1 MANILEQYGIK
12 EVCDF
17 TLYDIG
23 ADGKPTVPVLYL
35 DTLKVST
42 LEQTAEDTSA
52 KGGKGNADLI
62 MWDFGKEINITLE
75 DALFSAKSMAIM
87 FGNGTVTDYN
97 SEAAYIMKTEK
108 FVATGTEF
116 PAEIK
121 TTTQGSGSS
130 SSQEVGTGN
139 YSDASGWSGKY
150 TAPDGKLYNKK
161 NPKFFDAKGAVVTQF
176 TKGETYF
183 CSFDVLVDGAIIDI
197 GASTFPGTY
206 YAVGDTFV
214 RSRTTGKDEEF
225 QLIIPKAK
233 VMSENT
239 ITMEAEGDPSVFNM
253 NLRVLRPADGKMV
266 RLVKYKLAGKG
277 DPPGS
282 ETVSIYHA
290 TDLKAADAAST
301 GTEETE
307 DPNPVGP

>member
-1 MANILEQYGIK
+1 MANILEKYGIK

-17 TLYDIG
+17 TFYEIG

-62 MWDFGKEINITLE
+62 IWDFGKEINVTLE

-87 FGNGTVTDYN
+87 FGNGTVADYTGA
-97 SEAAYIMKTEK
+97 SAYIMKTES
-108 FVATGTEF
+108 FVATAVTV
-116 PAEIK
+116 P
-121 TTTQGSGSS
+121 TTT
-130 SSQEVGTGN
+130 
-139 YSDASGWSGKY
+139 DASGWSAKY
-150 TAPDGKLYNKK
+150 AAPDGKLYEKK
-161 NPKFFDAKGAVVTQF
+161 NMKFYDAKGAVPTELVVGQ
-176 TKGETYF
+176 TYF
-183 CSFDVLVDGAIIDI
+183 CSFDVLVDGAVIDI

-206 YAVGDTFV
+206 YAVGDTYA
-214 RSRTTGKDEEF
+214 RSATTGKDEEF

-233 VMSENT
+233 VLSENT

-266 RLVKYKLAGKG
+266 RLVKYSLAGEG
-277 DPPGS
+277 SDPS
-282 ETVSIYHA
+282 AANTSIYHV
-290 TDLKAADAAST
+290 TDLKA
-301 GTEETE
+301 E
-307 DPNPVGP
+307 

>member
-87 FGNGTVTDYN
+87 FGNGTVTDYTGV
-97 SEAAYIMKTEK
+97 SAYIMKTEK
-108 FVATGTEF
+108 FVATAATV
-116 PAEIK
+116 PTDA
-121 TTTQGSGSS
+121 
-130 SSQEVGTGN
+130 
-139 YSDASGWSGKY
+139 DASGWSAKY
-150 TAPDGKLYNKK
+150 TAPDGKLYDKK
-161 NPKFFDAKGAVVTQF
+161 NPKFFDAKGAIPETL
-176 TKGETYF
+176 TIGETYF

-206 YAVGDTFV
+206 YAVGDTFA

-266 RLVKYKLAGKG
+266 RLVKYKLSGEG
-277 DPPGS
+277 SDPTADS
-282 ETVSIYHA
+282 TSIYHA
-290 TDLKAADAAST
+290 TDLKAK
-301 GTEETE
+301 
-307 DPNPVGP
+307 

>member
-17 TLYDIG
+17 TFYDIG

-42 LEQTAEDTSA
+42 LEQTAEDTAA
-52 KGGKGNADLI
+52 KGGKGNADLMI
-62 MWDFGKEINITLE
+62 WDFGKEINITLE

-87 FGNGTVTDYN
+87 FGNGTVTDYTGA
-97 SEAAYIMKTEK
+97 SAYIMKTEK
-108 FVATGTEF
+108 FVAT
-116 PAEIK
+116 A
-121 TTTQGSGSS
+121 TTVPTSTDS
-130 SSQEVGTGN
+130 
-139 YSDASGWSGKY
+139 SGWVAKY
-150 TAPDGKLYNKK
+150 TAPDGKLYEKK
-161 NPKFFDAKGAVVTQF
+161 NPKFFDATGAVPETLVV
-176 TKGETYF
+176 GDTYF

-206 YAVGDTFV
+206 YAVGDTFA

-233 VMSENT
+233 VLSENT

-266 RLVKYKLAGKG
+266 RLVKYKLAGEG
-277 DPPGS
+277 TDPS
-282 ETVSIYHA
+282 AETTSIYHA
-290 TDLKAADAAST
+290 TDLKA
-301 GTEETE
+301 E
-307 DPNPVGP
+307 

>member
-42 LEQTAEDTSA
+42 LEQTAEDTAA
-52 KGGKGNADLI
+52 KGGKGNTDLMI
-62 MWDFGKEINITLE
+62 WDFGKEITITLE

-87 FGNGTVTDYN
+87 FGNGTVTDYTGA
-97 SEAAYIMKTEK
+97 SAFIMKTEK
-108 FVATGTEF
+108 FVATAKAV
-116 PAEIK
+116 PAANAN
-121 TTTQGSGSS
+121 
-130 SSQEVGTGN
+130 V
-139 YSDASGWSGKY
+139 YSDASGWSAKY
-150 TAPDGKLYNKK
+150 TAPDGKLYEKK
-161 NPKFFDAKGAVVTQF
+161 NPKFFDVKGVTP
-176 TKGETYF
+176 TELTVGETYF

-206 YAVGDTFV
+206 YAVGDTFA

-266 RLVKYKLAGKG
+266 RLVKYKLSGNG
-277 DPPGS
+277 SDPG
-282 ETVSIYHA
+282 TDTTSIYHA
-290 TDLKAADAAST
+290 TDLKANAAKS
-301 GTEETE
+301 G
-307 DPNPVGP
+307 NK

>member
-62 MWDFGKEINITLE
+62 IWDFGKEINITLE

-87 FGNGTVTDYN
+87 FGNGTVADYTGA
-97 SEAAYIMKTEK
+97 SAYIMKTEK
-108 FVATGTEF
+108 FVATN
-116 PAEIK
+116 
-121 TTTQGSGSS
+121 TTVPTASGSGS
-130 SSQEVGTGN
+130 T
-139 YSDASGWSGKY
+139 YSDASGWSAKY
-150 TAPDGKLYNKK
+150 TAPDGKLYEKK
-161 NPKFFDAKGAVVTQF
+161 NPKFFDAKGATPSTLTV
-176 TKGETYF
+176 GETYF

-206 YAVGDTFV
+206 YAVGDTFA

-266 RLVKYKLAGKG
+266 RLVKYKLSGTG
-277 DPPGS
+277 SDPAAD
-282 ETVSIYHA
+282 TTSIYHA
-290 TDLKAADAAST
+290 TDLQAKAAQS
-301 GTEETE
+301 GK
-307 DPNPVGP
+307 

>member
-87 FGNGTVTDYN
+87 FGNGTVTDYAG
-97 SEAAYIMKTEK
+97 EAAYIMKTEK
-108 FVATGTEF
+108 FVATDAALPT
-116 PAEIK
+116 EIK
-121 TTTQGSGSS
+121 TTPENGGQA
-130 SSQEVGTGN
+130 VGTGN

-161 NPKFFDAKGAVVTQF
+161 NPKFFDAKGAVVTGF

-206 YAVGDTFV
+206 YAVGDTFA

-266 RLVKYKLAGKG
+266 RLVKYKLAGEG
-277 DPPGS
+277 DAPGS

-290 TDLKAADAAST
+290 TDLKKADAAST
-301 GTEETE
+301 GTEETAK
-307 DPNPVGP
+307 PGQK

>member
-62 MWDFGKEINITLE
+62 IWDFGKEINITLE

-87 FGNGTVTDYN
+87 FGNGTVTDYTGA
-97 SEAAYIMKTEK
+97 SAYIMKTEK
-108 FVATGTEF
+108 FVAT
-116 PAEIK
+116 AE
-121 TTTQGSGSS
+121 TVPTASGSGS
-130 SSQEVGTGN
+130 T
-139 YSDASGWSGKY
+139 YSDTSGWSAKY
-150 TAPDGKLYNKK
+150 TAPDGKLYEKK
-161 NPKFFDAKGAVVTQF
+161 NPKFFDAKGATPSKF
-176 TKGETYF
+176 TTGETYF

-206 YAVGDTFV
+206 YAVGDTFA

-233 VMSENT
+233 VLSENT

-266 RLVKYKLAGKG
+266 RLVKYKLSGTG
-277 DPPGS
+277 SDPAAD
-282 ETVSIYHA
+282 TTSIYHA
-290 TDLKAADAAST
+290 TDLKANTAQS
-301 GTEETE
+301 GK
-307 DPNPVGP
+307 

>member
-62 MWDFGKEINITLE
+62 IWDFGKEINITLE

-87 FGNGTVTDYN
+87 FGNGTVTDYTGD
-97 SEAAYIMKTEK
+97 AAYIMKTEK
-108 FVATGTEF
+108 FVATDVTLPKNNSGT
-116 PAEIK
+116 
-121 TTTQGSGSS
+121 
-130 SSQEVGTGN
+130 
-139 YSDASGWSGKY
+139 YSDASGWSAKY
-150 TAPDGKLYNKK
+150 TAPDGKLYEKK
-161 NPKFFDAKGAVVTQF
+161 NPKFFDAKGATPSALV
-176 TKGETYF
+176 KGETYF

-206 YAVGDTFV
+206 YAVGDTFA

-266 RLVKYKLAGKG
+266 RLVKYKLSGTG
-277 DPPGS
+277 SDPAAD
-282 ETVSIYHA
+282 TTSIYHA
-290 TDLKAADAAST
+290 TDLKANAAQS
-301 GTEETE
+301 GK
-307 DPNPVGP
+307 

>member
-17 TLYDIG
+17 TFYDIG

-42 LEQTAEDTSA
+42 LEQTAEDTAS

-62 MWDFGKEINITLE
+62 IWDFGKEINITLE

-87 FGNGTVTDYN
+87 FGNGTVTDYTG
-97 SEAAYIMKTEK
+97 AAAFIMKTEK
-108 FVATGTEF
+108 FVATATTV
-116 PAEIK
+116 P
-121 TTTQGSGSS
+121 TTT
-130 SSQEVGTGN
+130 
-139 YSDASGWSGKY
+139 DASGWSAKY
-150 TAPDGKLYNKK
+150 TAPDGKLYEKK
-161 NPKFFDAKGAVVTQF
+161 NPKFFDAKGAIPEALVV
-176 TKGETYF
+176 GDTYF

-206 YAVGDTFV
+206 YAVGDTFA

-233 VMSENT
+233 VLSENT

-266 RLVKYKLAGKG
+266 RLVKYKLAGAG
-277 DPPGS
+277 SDPTA
-282 ETVSIYHA
+282 ETTSIYHA
-290 TDLKAADAAST
+290 TALKA
-301 GTEETE
+301 E
-307 DPNPVGP
+307 

>member
-87 FGNGTVTDYN
+87 FGNGTVTDYTGA
-97 SEAAYIMKTEK
+97 SAYIMKTEK
-108 FVATGTEF
+108 FVATN
-116 PAEIK
+116 
-121 TTTQGSGSS
+121 TTVPTASGGS
-130 SSQEVGTGN
+130 T
-139 YSDASGWSGKY
+139 YSDASGWSAKY
-150 TAPDGKLYNKK
+150 TAPDGKLYEKK
-161 NPKFFDAKGAVVTQF
+161 NPKFFDAKGATPSTLTV
-176 TKGETYF
+176 GETYF

-206 YAVGDTFV
+206 YAVGDTFA

-266 RLVKYKLAGKG
+266 RLVKYKLSGTG
-277 DPPGS
+277 SDPAAD
-282 ETVSIYHA
+282 TASIYHA
-290 TDLKAADAAST
+290 TDLQAKAAQP
-301 GTEETE
+301 GK
-307 DPNPVGP
+307 

>member
-62 MWDFGKEINITLE
+62 IWDFGKEINITLE

-87 FGNGTVTDYN
+87 FGNGTVTDYTGD
-97 SEAAYIMKTEK
+97 AAYIMKTEK
-108 FVATGTEF
+108 FVATN
-116 PAEIK
+116 
-121 TTTQGSGSS
+121 TTVPTANSN
-130 SSQEVGTGN
+130 V
-139 YSDASGWSGKY
+139 YSDTSGWSAKY
-150 TAPDGKLYNKK
+150 TAPDGKLYEKK
-161 NPKFFDAKGAVVTQF
+161 NPKFFDAKGATPSTLTV
-176 TKGETYF
+176 GETYF

-206 YAVGDTFV
+206 YAVGDTFA

-266 RLVKYKLAGKG
+266 RLVKYKLSGTG
-277 DPPGS
+277 SDPAAD
-282 ETVSIYHA
+282 TTSIYHA
-290 TDLKAADAAST
+290 TDLKANAAKS
-301 GTEETE
+301 GK
-307 DPNPVGP
+307 

>member
-62 MWDFGKEINITLE
+62 IWDFGKEINITLE

-87 FGNGTVTDYN
+87 FGNGTVTDYTGD
-97 SEAAYIMKTEK
+97 AAYIMKTEK
-108 FVATGTEF
+108 FVATAKAV
-116 PAEIK
+116 PAANAN
-121 TTTQGSGSS
+121 
-130 SSQEVGTGN
+130 V
-139 YSDASGWSGKY
+139 YSDASGWSAKY
-150 TAPDGKLYNKK
+150 TAPDGKLYEKK
-161 NPKFFDAKGAVVTQF
+161 NPKFFDVKGVTP
-176 TKGETYF
+176 TELTVGETYF

-206 YAVGDTFV
+206 YAVGDTFA

-266 RLVKYKLAGKG
+266 RLVKYKLAGTG
-277 DPPGS
+277 SDPTA
-282 ETVSIYHA
+282 ETTSIYHA
-290 TDLKAADAAST
+290 TDLKANAAKS
-301 GTEETE
+301 GQK
-307 DPNPVGP
+307 

>member
-52 KGGKGNADLI
+52 KGGKCNADLI

-87 FGNGTVTDYN
+87 FGNGTVTEYAG
-97 SEAAYIMKTEK
+97 EAAYIMKTEK
-108 FVATGTEF
+108 FVATDVSLPT
-116 PAEIK
+116 EIK
-121 TTTQGSGSS
+121 TTQSGGSGE
-130 SSQEVGTGN
+130 QVGTGN

-161 NPKFFDAKGAVVTQF
+161 NPRFFDAKGAVVTSF

-206 YAVGDTFV
+206 YAVGDTFA

-266 RLVKYKLAGKG
+266 RLVKYKLAGDG
-277 DPPGS
+277 DAPGT
-282 ETVSIYHA
+282 ETTSIYHA
-290 TDLKAADAAST
+290 TDLKTAAVAPA
-301 GTEETE
+301 ETAE
-307 DPNPVGP
+307 NTNSGNQ

>member
-62 MWDFGKEINITLE
+62 IWDFGKEINITLE

-87 FGNGTVTDYN
+87 FGNGTVTDYTGA
-97 SEAAYIMKTEK
+97 SAYIMKTEK
-108 FVATGTEF
+108 FVAT
-116 PAEIK
+116 AE
-121 TTTQGSGSS
+121 TVPTAGGGS
-130 SSQEVGTGN
+130 T
-139 YSDASGWSGKY
+139 YSDTSGWSAKY
-150 TAPDGKLYNKK
+150 TAPDGKLYEKK
-161 NPKFFDAKGAVVTQF
+161 NPKFFDAKGATPSKF
-176 TKGETYF
+176 TTGETYF

-206 YAVGDTFV
+206 YAVGDTFA

-266 RLVKYKLAGKG
+266 RLVKYKLSGTG
-277 DPPGS
+277 SDPAAD
-282 ETVSIYHA
+282 TTSIYHA
-290 TDLKAADAAST
+290 TDLQAKAAQS
-301 GTEETE
+301 GK
-307 DPNPVGP
+307 

>member
-62 MWDFGKEINITLE
+62 IWDFGKEINITLE

-87 FGNGTVTDYN
+87 FGNGTVTDYTGD
-97 SEAAYIMKTEK
+97 AAYIMKTEK
-108 FVATGTEF
+108 FVATDVTLPKNNSGT
-116 PAEIK
+116 
-121 TTTQGSGSS
+121 
-130 SSQEVGTGN
+130 
-139 YSDASGWSGKY
+139 YSDASGWSAKY
-150 TAPDGKLYNKK
+150 TAPDGKLYEKK
-161 NPKFFDAKGAVVTQF
+161 NPKFFDAKGTTPSALV
-176 TKGETYF
+176 KGETYF

-206 YAVGDTFV
+206 YAVGDTFA

-266 RLVKYKLAGKG
+266 RLVKYKLSGTG
-277 DPPGS
+277 SDPAAD
-282 ETVSIYHA
+282 TTSIYHA
-290 TDLKAADAAST
+290 TDLKANTAQS
-301 GTEETE
+301 GK
-307 DPNPVGP
+307 

>member
-62 MWDFGKEINITLE
+62 IWDFGKEINITLE

-87 FGNGTVTDYN
+87 FGNGTVTDYTGA
-97 SEAAYIMKTEK
+97 SAYIMKTEK
-108 FVATGTEF
+108 FVAT
-116 PAEIK
+116 A
-121 TTTQGSGSS
+121 TTVPTS
-130 SSQEVGTGN
+130 T
-139 YSDASGWSGKY
+139 DASGWSAKY
-150 TAPDGKLYNKK
+150 TAPDGKLYEKK
-161 NPKFFDAKGAVVTQF
+161 NPKFFDAKGAIPETLTV
-176 TKGETYF
+176 GETYF

-206 YAVGDTFV
+206 YAVGDTFA

-266 RLVKYKLAGKG
+266 RLVKYKLSGTG
-277 DPPGS
+277 SDPAAD
-282 ETVSIYHA
+282 TTSIYHA
-290 TDLKAADAAST
+290 TDLQAKAAQP
-301 GTEETE
+301 GK
-307 DPNPVGP
+307 

>member
-62 MWDFGKEINITLE
+62 IWDFGKEINITLE

-87 FGNGTVTDYN
+87 FGNGTVTDYTGD
-97 SEAAYIMKTEK
+97 AAYIMKTEK
-108 FVATGTEF
+108 FVATAKTV
-116 PAEIK
+116 PAAK
-121 TTTQGSGSS
+121 AN
-130 SSQEVGTGN
+130 V
-139 YSDASGWSGKY
+139 YSDASGWSAKY
-150 TAPDGKLYNKK
+150 TAPDGKLYEKK
-161 NPKFFDAKGAVVTQF
+161 NPQFFDVKGVTP
-176 TKGETYF
+176 TELTVGETYF

-206 YAVGDTFV
+206 YAVGDTFA

-266 RLVKYKLAGKG
+266 RLVKYKLSGTG
-277 DPPGS
+277 SDPAAD
-282 ETVSIYHA
+282 TTSIYHA
-290 TDLKAADAAST
+290 TDLTAKAAQSNQPAQSDSH
-301 GTEETE
+301 
-307 DPNPVGP
+307 

>member
-108 FVATGTEF
+108 FVATDASLPT
-116 PAEIK
+116 EIK
-121 TTTQGSGSS
+121 TTPENGS
-130 SSQEVGTGN
+130 QAVGTGN

-161 NPKFFDAKGAVVTQF
+161 NPKFFDAKGAVVTGF

-206 YAVGDTFV
+206 YAVGDTFA

-266 RLVKYKLAGKG
+266 RLVKYKLAGDG
-277 DPPGS
+277 VAPGS

-290 TDLKAADAAST
+290 TDLKKADAQSNQPAQSD
-301 GTEETE
+301 GQ
-307 DPNPVGP
+307 

>member
-62 MWDFGKEINITLE
+62 IWDFGKEINITLE

-87 FGNGTVTDYN
+87 FGNGTVTDYTGD
-97 SEAAYIMKTEK
+97 AAYIMKTEK
-108 FVATGTEF
+108 FVATAKAV
-116 PAEIK
+116 PAANAN
-121 TTTQGSGSS
+121 
-130 SSQEVGTGN
+130 V
-139 YSDASGWSGKY
+139 YSDASGWSAKY
-150 TAPDGKLYNKK
+150 TAPDGKLYEKK
-161 NPKFFDAKGAVVTQF
+161 NPKFFDAKGATPSKF
-176 TKGETYF
+176 TTGETYF

-206 YAVGDTFV
+206 YAVGDTFA

-266 RLVKYKLAGKG
+266 RLVKYKLSGTG
-277 DPPGS
+277 SDPAAD
-282 ETVSIYHA
+282 TTSIYHA
-290 TDLKAADAAST
+290 TDLKANAAKS
-301 GTEETE
+301 GQK
-307 DPNPVGP
+307 

>member
-87 FGNGTVTDYN
+87 FGNGTVTDYTGAN
-97 SEAAYIMKTEK
+97 AYIMKTEK
-108 FVATGTEF
+108 FVATDTSL

-121 TTTQGSGSS
+121 TTTTDSGSG
-130 SSQEVGTGN
+130 SQEVGTGN

-206 YAVGDTFV
+206 YAVGDTFAI
-214 RSRTTGKDEEF
+214 SRTTGKDEEF

-266 RLVKYKLAGKG
+266 RLVKYKLDG
-277 DPPGS
+277 DGDAPGT
-282 ETVSIYHA
+282 ETTSIYHA
-290 TDLKAADAAST
+290 TDLKTADAAST
-301 GTEETE
+301 ETEE
-307 DPNPVGP
+307 DAKPDGQ

>member
-42 LEQTAEDTSA
+42 LEQTAEDTAA
-52 KGGKGNADLI
+52 KGGKGNTDLMI
-62 MWDFGKEINITLE
+62 WDFGKEITITLE

-87 FGNGTVTDYN
+87 FGNGTVTDYTGA
-97 SEAAYIMKTEK
+97 SAYIMKTEK
-108 FVATGTEF
+108 FVATEATV
-116 PAEIK
+116 PTNA
-121 TTTQGSGSS
+121 
-130 SSQEVGTGN
+130 
-139 YSDASGWSGKY
+139 DASGWSAKY
-150 TAPDGKLYNKK
+150 TAPDGKLYEKK
-161 NPKFFDAKGAVVTQF
+161 NPKFFDAKGAIPETLTV
-176 TKGETYF
+176 GETYF

-206 YAVGDTFV
+206 YAVGDTFA

-266 RLVKYKLAGKG
+266 RLVKYKLAGTG
-277 DPPGS
+277 SDPTA
-282 ETVSIYHA
+282 ETTSIYHA
-290 TDLKAADAAST
+290 TDLKA
-301 GTEETE
+301 E
-307 DPNPVGP
+307 

>member
-87 FGNGTVTDYN
+87 FGNGTVTDYAG
-97 SEAAYIMKTEK
+97 EAAYIMKTEK
-108 FVATGTEF
+108 FVATDTSL
-116 PAEIK
+116 PTEIK
-121 TTTQGSGSS
+121 TTPENGGQA
-130 SSQEVGTGN
+130 VGTGN

-206 YAVGDTFV
+206 YAVGDTFA

-266 RLVKYKLAGKG
+266 RLVKYKLAGE
-277 DPPGS
+277 GS
-282 ETVSIYHA
+282 DSTSIYHA
-290 TDLKAADAAST
+290 TDLKTAST
-301 GTEETE
+301 E
-307 DPNPVGP
+307 PNKK

>member
-62 MWDFGKEINITLE
+62 IWDFGKEINITLE

-87 FGNGTVTDYN
+87 FGNGTVTDYTGD
-97 SEAAYIMKTEK
+97 AAYIMKTEK
-108 FVATGTEF
+108 FVATDVTLPKNNSGT
-116 PAEIK
+116 
-121 TTTQGSGSS
+121 
-130 SSQEVGTGN
+130 
-139 YSDASGWSGKY
+139 YSDASGWSAKY
-150 TAPDGKLYNKK
+150 TAPDGKLYEKK
-161 NPKFFDAKGAVVTQF
+161 NPKFFDAKGVTPSALV
-176 TKGETYF
+176 KGETYF

-206 YAVGDTFV
+206 YAVGDTFA

-266 RLVKYKLAGKG
+266 RLVKYKLSGTG
-277 DPPGS
+277 SDPAAD
-282 ETVSIYHA
+282 TTSIYHV
-290 TDLKAADAAST
+290 TDLKANAAQS
-301 GTEETE
+301 GK
-307 DPNPVGP
+307 

>member
-62 MWDFGKEINITLE
+62 IWDFGKEINITLE

-87 FGNGTVTDYN
+87 FGNGTVTDYTGA
-97 SEAAYIMKTEK
+97 SAYIMKTEK
-108 FVATGTEF
+108 FVATEATV
-116 PAEIK
+116 PTNA
-121 TTTQGSGSS
+121 
-130 SSQEVGTGN
+130 
-139 YSDASGWSGKY
+139 DASGWSAKY
-150 TAPDGKLYNKK
+150 TAPDGKLYEKK
-161 NPKFFDAKGAVVTQF
+161 NPKFFDAKGAIPETLTV
-176 TKGETYF
+176 GDTYF
-183 CSFDVLVDGAIIDI
+183 CSFDVLIDGAIIDI

-206 YAVGDTFV
+206 YAVGDTFA

-266 RLVKYKLAGKG
+266 RLVKYKLSGTG
-277 DPPGS
+277 SDPAAD
-282 ETVSIYHA
+282 TTSIYHA
-290 TDLKAADAAST
+290 TDLQAKAAQS
-301 GTEETE
+301 GK
-307 DPNPVGP
+307 

>member
-62 MWDFGKEINITLE
+62 IWDFGKEINITLE

-87 FGNGTVTDYN
+87 FGNGTVTDYTGAN
-97 SEAAYIMKTEK
+97 AYIMKTEK
-108 FVATGTEF
+108 FVAT
-116 PAEIK
+116 AE
-121 TTTQGSGSS
+121 TVPTVSGS
-130 SSQEVGTGN
+130 T
-139 YSDASGWSGKY
+139 YSDASGWSAKY
-150 TAPDGKLYNKK
+150 TAPDGKLYEKK
-161 NPKFFDAKGAVVTQF
+161 NPKFFDAKGATPSKF
-176 TKGETYF
+176 TTGETYF

-206 YAVGDTFV
+206 YAVGDTFA

-266 RLVKYKLAGKG
+266 RLVKYKLSGTG
-277 DPPGS
+277 SDPAAD
-282 ETVSIYHA
+282 TTSIYHA
-290 TDLKAADAAST
+290 TDLQAKAAQP
-301 GTEETE
+301 GK
-307 DPNPVGP
+307 

>member
-42 LEQTAEDTSA
+42 LEQTAEDTAA
-52 KGGKGNADLI
+52 KGGKGNTDLMI
-62 MWDFGKEINITLE
+62 WDFGKEITITLE

-87 FGNGTVTDYN
+87 FGNGTVTDYTGA
-97 SEAAYIMKTEK
+97 SAYIMKTEK
-108 FVATGTEF
+108 FVAT
-116 PAEIK
+116 A
-121 TTTQGSGSS
+121 TTVPTS
-130 SSQEVGTGN
+130 T
-139 YSDASGWSGKY
+139 DASGWSAKY
-150 TAPDGKLYNKK
+150 TAPDGKLYEKK
-161 NPKFFDAKGAVVTQF
+161 NPKFFDAKGAIPETLTV
-176 TKGETYF
+176 GETYF

-206 YAVGDTFV
+206 YAVGDTFA

-266 RLVKYKLAGKG
+266 RLVKYKLSGTG
-277 DPPGS
+277 SDPAAD
-282 ETVSIYHA
+282 TTSIYHA
-290 TDLKAADAAST
+290 TDLKANAAKS
-301 GTEETE
+301 GQK
-307 DPNPVGP
+307 

>member
-62 MWDFGKEINITLE
+62 IWDFGKEINITLE

-87 FGNGTVTDYN
+87 FGNGTVTDYTGD
-97 SEAAYIMKTEK
+97 AAYIMKTEK
-108 FVATGTEF
+108 FVATAKTV
-116 PAEIK
+116 PAAK
-121 TTTQGSGSS
+121 AN
-130 SSQEVGTGN
+130 V
-139 YSDASGWSGKY
+139 YSDASGWSAKY
-150 TAPDGKLYNKK
+150 TAPDGKLYEKK
-161 NPKFFDAKGAVVTQF
+161 NPQFFDVKGVTP
-176 TKGETYF
+176 TELTVGETYF

-206 YAVGDTFV
+206 YAVGDTFA

-266 RLVKYKLAGKG
+266 RLVKYKLSGTG
-277 DPPGS
+277 SDPAAD
-282 ETVSIYHA
+282 TTSIYHA
-290 TDLKAADAAST
+290 TDLQAKAAQS
-301 GTEETE
+301 GK
-307 DPNPVGP
+307 

>member
-62 MWDFGKEINITLE
+62 IWDFGKEINITLE

-87 FGNGTVTDYN
+87 FGNGTVTDYTGD
-97 SEAAYIMKTEK
+97 AAYIMKTEK
-108 FVATGTEF
+108 FVATDVTLPKNNSGT
-116 PAEIK
+116 
-121 TTTQGSGSS
+121 
-130 SSQEVGTGN
+130 
-139 YSDASGWSGKY
+139 YSDASGWSAKY
-150 TAPDGKLYNKK
+150 TAPDGKLYEKK
-161 NPKFFDAKGAVVTQF
+161 NPKFFDAKGATPSALV
-176 TKGETYF
+176 KGETYF

-197 GASTFPGTY
+197 GASAFPGTY
-206 YAVGDTFV
+206 YAVGDTFA

-266 RLVKYKLAGKG
+266 RLVKYKLAGTG
-277 DPPGS
+277 SDPAAD
-282 ETVSIYHA
+282 TTSIYHA
-290 TDLKAADAAST
+290 TDLQAKAAQP
-301 GTEETE
+301 GK
-307 DPNPVGP
+307 

>member
-62 MWDFGKEINITLE
+62 IWDFGKEINITLE

-87 FGNGTVTDYN
+87 FGNGTVTDYTGA
-97 SEAAYIMKTEK
+97 SAYIMKTEK
-108 FVATGTEF
+108 FVAT
-116 PAEIK
+116 AE
-121 TTTQGSGSS
+121 TVPTAGGSGS
-130 SSQEVGTGN
+130 T
-139 YSDASGWSGKY
+139 YSDTSGWSAKY
-150 TAPDGKLYNKK
+150 TAPDGKLYEKK
-161 NPKFFDAKGAVVTQF
+161 NPKFFDAKGATPSKF
-176 TKGETYF
+176 TTGETYF

-206 YAVGDTFV
+206 YAVGDTFA

-266 RLVKYKLAGKG
+266 RLVKYKLSGTG
-277 DPPGS
+277 SDPAAD
-282 ETVSIYHA
+282 TTSIYHA
-290 TDLKAADAAST
+290 TDLQAKAAQS
-301 GTEETE
+301 GK
-307 DPNPVGP
+307 

>member
-42 LEQTAEDTSA
+42 LEQTAEDTAA
-52 KGGKGNADLI
+52 KGGKGNIDLMI
-62 MWDFGKEINITLE
+62 WDFGKEINITLE

-87 FGNGTVTDYN
+87 FGNGTVTDYTGA
-97 SEAAYIMKTEK
+97 SAYIMKTEK
-108 FVATGTEF
+108 FVATNTAV
-116 PAEIK
+116 P
-121 TTTQGSGSS
+121 TS
-130 SSQEVGTGN
+130 
-139 YSDASGWSGKY
+139 SDASGWSAKY
-150 TAPDGKLYNKK
+150 TAPDGKLYAKQ
-161 NPKFFDAKGAVVTQF
+161 NPKFFDAKGAIPETLTV
-176 TKGETYF
+176 GETYF
-183 CSFDVLVDGAIIDI
+183 CSFDVAVDGAIIDI

-206 YAVGDTFV
+206 YAVGDTFA

-266 RLVKYKLAGKG
+266 RLVKYKLAGEG
-277 DPPGS
+277 SDPS
-282 ETVSIYHA
+282 AETTSIYHA
-290 TDLKAADAAST
+290 TDLKA
-301 GTEETE
+301 E
-307 DPNPVGP
+307 

>member
-23 ADGKPTVPVLYL
+23 ADGRPTVPVLYL

-62 MWDFGKEINITLE
+62 IWDFGKEINITLE

-87 FGNGTVTDYN
+87 FGNGTVTDYTGA
-97 SEAAYIMKTEK
+97 SAYIMKTEK
-108 FVATGTEF
+108 FVAT
-116 PAEIK
+116 AE
-121 TTTQGSGSS
+121 TVPTASGGGS
-130 SSQEVGTGN
+130 T
-139 YSDASGWSGKY
+139 YSDTSGWSAKY
-150 TAPDGKLYNKK
+150 TAPDGKLYEKK
-161 NPKFFDAKGAVVTQF
+161 NPKFFDAKGATPSKF
-176 TKGETYF
+176 TTGETYF

-206 YAVGDTFV
+206 YAVGDTFA

-233 VMSENT
+233 VLSENT

-266 RLVKYKLAGKG
+266 RLVKYKLSGTG
-277 DPPGS
+277 SDPAAD
-282 ETVSIYHA
+282 TISIYHA
-290 TDLKAADAAST
+290 TDLQAKGAQS
-301 GTEETE
+301 GK
-307 DPNPVGP
+307 

>member
-62 MWDFGKEINITLE
+62 IWDFGKEINITLE

-87 FGNGTVTDYN
+87 FGNGTVTDYTGD
-97 SEAAYIMKTEK
+97 AAYIMKTEK
-108 FVATGTEF
+108 FVATDVTLPKNNSGT
-116 PAEIK
+116 
-121 TTTQGSGSS
+121 
-130 SSQEVGTGN
+130 
-139 YSDASGWSGKY
+139 YSDASGWSAKY
-150 TAPDGKLYNKK
+150 TAPDGKLYEKK
-161 NPKFFDAKGAVVTQF
+161 NPKFFDAKGATPSALV
-176 TKGETYF
+176 KGETYF

-206 YAVGDTFV
+206 YAVGDTFA

-266 RLVKYKLAGKG
+266 RLVKYKLAGEG
-277 DPPGS
+277 DAPGS
-282 ETVSIYHA
+282 ETTSIYHA
-290 TDLKAADAAST
+290 TDLKKADAST
-301 GTEETE
+301 ESTTGKK
-307 DPNPVGP
+307 

>member
-62 MWDFGKEINITLE
+62 IWDFGKEINITLE

-87 FGNGTVTDYN
+87 FGNGTVTDYTGD
-97 SEAAYIMKTEK
+97 AAYIMKTEK
-108 FVATGTEF
+108 FVATN
-116 PAEIK
+116 
-121 TTTQGSGSS
+121 TTVPTANSN
-130 SSQEVGTGN
+130 V
-139 YSDASGWSGKY
+139 YSDTSGWSAKY
-150 TAPDGKLYNKK
+150 TAPDGKLYEKK
-161 NPKFFDAKGAVVTQF
+161 NPKFFDVKGATPSTLTV
-176 TKGETYF
+176 GETYF

-206 YAVGDTFV
+206 YAVGDTFA

-266 RLVKYKLAGKG
+266 RLVKYKLAGTG
-277 DPPGS
+277 SDPAAD
-282 ETVSIYHA
+282 TTSIYHA
-290 TDLKAADAAST
+290 TDLQAKAAQS
-301 GTEETE
+301 GK
-307 DPNPVGP
+307 

>member
-62 MWDFGKEINITLE
+62 IWDFGKEINITLE

-87 FGNGTVTDYN
+87 FGNGTVTDYTGA
-97 SEAAYIMKTEK
+97 SAYIMKTEK
-108 FVATGTEF
+108 FVATEATV
-116 PAEIK
+116 PTNA
-121 TTTQGSGSS
+121 
-130 SSQEVGTGN
+130 
-139 YSDASGWSGKY
+139 DASGWSAKY
-150 TAPDGKLYNKK
+150 TAPDGKLYEKK
-161 NPKFFDAKGAVVTQF
+161 NPKFFDAKGAIPETLTV
-176 TKGETYF
+176 GETYF

-206 YAVGDTFV
+206 YAVGDTFA

-266 RLVKYKLAGKG
+266 RLVKYKLSGTG
-277 DPPGS
+277 SDPAAD
-282 ETVSIYHA
+282 TTSIYHA
-290 TDLKAADAAST
+290 TDLKANAAKS
-301 GTEETE
+301 GQK
-307 DPNPVGP
+307 

>member
-62 MWDFGKEINITLE
+62 IWDFGKEINITLE

-87 FGNGTVTDYN
+87 FGNGTVTDYTGD
-97 SEAAYIMKTEK
+97 AAYIMKTEK
-108 FVATGTEF
+108 FVATDVTLPKNNSGT
-116 PAEIK
+116 
-121 TTTQGSGSS
+121 
-130 SSQEVGTGN
+130 
-139 YSDASGWSGKY
+139 YSDASGWSAKY
-150 TAPDGKLYNKK
+150 TAPDGKLYEKK
-161 NPKFFDAKGAVVTQF
+161 NPKFFDAKGATPSALV
-176 TKGETYF
+176 KGDTYF

-206 YAVGDTFV
+206 YAVGDTFA

-266 RLVKYKLAGKG
+266 RLVKYKLSGTG
-277 DPPGS
+277 SDPAAD
-282 ETVSIYHA
+282 TTSIYHA
-290 TDLKAADAAST
+290 TDLKANAAQS
-301 GTEETE
+301 GK
-307 DPNPVGP
+307 